1 MSSVISALLGGVYI
15 PKMARVRQRFPRP
28 QIKPEAIPETIFQ
41 LLEEDKFSEKIQPGM
56 SVCITAGSRGI
67 ANIALITRTL
77 VEYCIKRGAKP
88 FIVPAMGS
96 HGGAL
101 AEGQREI
108 LAALGITEE
117 TMGCPIR
124 ATMET
129 VKVGETEEGHSV
141 RIDKYAAAAD
151 AIIVS
156 CRIKPHTGFRGPY
169 ESGIMKMLAIGLG
182 KQYGASICHKRGWD
196 LMPINVPSFGRTAL
210 KYANIPFAIGIVENA
225 FHQTHT
231 IRAIPNECVE
241 TEEPELLLLAKS
253 LMASIPFEKVD
264 VLMLEQI
271 GKEISGDGM
280 DPNVVGRAYNYKDK
294 PFIHRIGVLHL
305 SPKTGSNFNG
315 IGNADVT
322 TRKVLE
328 AGSFEETYPN
338 AITSIITE
346 YLRIPAVMDNDKLCL
361 QMCLRTCPDLGVPL
375 KVFWTKDTL
384 HMGEFYVSESMLADV
399 EANPNLSTDGKLYE
413 LAFDQDDNYTGFRAV
428 EA

>member
-1 MSSVISALLGGVYI
+1 MSSVISALLGGAYI
-15 PKMARVRQRFPRP
+15 PKMVRVRQHFPRP
-28 QIKPEAIPETIFQ
+28 QIKPEAIPETIFH
-41 LLEEDKFSEKIQPGM
+41 LLEQEKFAEKIQPGM

-169 ESGIMKMLAIGLG
+169 ESGIMKMMAIGLG
-182 KQYGASICHKRGWD
+182 KQEGAEACHGVGAKHMAR
-196 LMPINVPSFGRTAL
+196 MVPMFGRVIRDNAPIAFAL
-210 KYANIPFAIGIVENA
+210 ATIENA
-225 FHQTHT
+225 YD
-231 IRAIPNECVE
+231 E
-241 TEEPELLLLAKS
+241 TAKLIALTPDEFDEMEPVYLKEAFANMPRLLFDSCDLL
-253 LMASIPFEKVD
+253 IVD
-264 VLMLEQI
+264 WI
-271 GKEISGDGM
+271 GKNISGDGM
-280 DPNVVGRAYNYKDK
+280 DPNVTGAFGTPYASGGIDAKRICALRLTEESHHSAVGM
-294 PFIHRIGVLHL
+294 GL
-305 SPKTGSNFNG
+305 
-315 IGNADVT
+315 ADAISKKLWEQVDLD
-322 TRKVLE
+322 V
-328 AGSFEETYPN
+328 TYPN
-338 AITSIITE
+338 AITSTVLE
-346 YLRIPAVMDNDKLCL
+346 PVKIPPIMENDRLAIQLCL
-361 QMCLRTCPDLGVPL
+361 HTANEMDRNAPRIIRISNTLSLEHIMVSEAMLEEAKRHSDITIEGVPEEL
-375 KVFWTKDTL
+375 QFDEE
-384 HMGEFYVSESMLADV
+384 G
-399 EANPNLSTDGKLYE
+399 NLL
-413 LAFDQDDNYTGFRAV
+413 
-428 EA
+428 

>member
-1 MSSVISALLGGVYI
+1 MSSVISELLGGVYI

-169 ESGIMKMLAIGLG
+169 ESGIMKMMAIGLG
-182 KQYGASICHKRGWD
+182 KQEGAEACHGVGAKHMAR
-196 LMPINVPSFGRTAL
+196 MVPMFGRVIRDNAPIAFAL
-210 KYANIPFAIGIVENA
+210 ATIENA
-225 FHQTHT
+225 YD
-231 IRAIPNECVE
+231 E
-241 TEEPELLLLAKS
+241 TAKLIALTPDEFDEMEPVYLKEAFANMPRLLFDSCDLL
-253 LMASIPFEKVD
+253 IVD
-264 VLMLEQI
+264 WI
-271 GKEISGDGM
+271 GKNISGDGM
-280 DPNVVGRAYNYKDK
+280 DPNVTGAFGTPYASGGIDAKRICALRLTEESHHSAVGM
-294 PFIHRIGVLHL
+294 GL
-305 SPKTGSNFNG
+305 
-315 IGNADVT
+315 ADAISKKLWEQVDLD
-322 TRKVLE
+322 V
-328 AGSFEETYPN
+328 TYPN
-338 AITSIITE
+338 AITSTVLE
-346 YLRIPAVMDNDKLCL
+346 PVKIPPIMENDRLAIQLCL
-361 QMCLRTCPDLGVPL
+361 HTANEMDRNAPRIIRISNTLSLEHIMVSEAMLEEAKRHSDITIEGVPEEL
-375 KVFWTKDTL
+375 QFDEE
-384 HMGEFYVSESMLADV
+384 G
-399 EANPNLSTDGKLYE
+399 NLL
-413 LAFDQDDNYTGFRAV
+413 
-428 EA
+428 

>member
-169 ESGIMKMLAIGLG
+169 ESGIMKMMAIGLG
-182 KQYGASICHKRGWD
+182 KQEGAEACHGVGAKHMAR
-196 LMPINVPSFGRTAL
+196 MVPMFGRVIRDNAPIAFAL
-210 KYANIPFAIGIVENA
+210 ATIENA
-225 FHQTHT
+225 YD
-231 IRAIPNECVE
+231 E
-241 TEEPELLLLAKS
+241 TAKLIALTPDEFDEMEPVYLKEAFANMPRLLFDSCDLL
-253 LMASIPFEKVD
+253 IVD
-264 VLMLEQI
+264 WI
-271 GKEISGDGM
+271 GKNISGDGM
-280 DPNVVGRAYNYKDK
+280 DPNVTGAFGTPYASGGIDAKRICALRLTEESHHSAVGMGLADAISKKLWEQVD
-294 PFIHRIGVLHL
+294 L
-305 SPKTGSNFNG
+305 
-315 IGNADVT
+315 DVT
-322 TRKVLE
+322 
-328 AGSFEETYPN
+328 YPY
-338 AITSIITE
+338 AITSTVLE
-346 YLRIPAVMDNDKLCL
+346 PVKIPPIMENDRLAIQLCL
-361 QMCLRTCPDLGVPL
+361 HTANEMDRNAPRIIRISNTLSLEHIMVSEAMLEEAKRHSDITIEGVPEEL
-375 KVFWTKDTL
+375 QFDEE
-384 HMGEFYVSESMLADV
+384 G
-399 EANPNLSTDGKLYE
+399 NLL
-413 LAFDQDDNYTGFRAV
+413 
-428 EA
+428 

>member
-1 MSSVISALLGGVYI
+1 MSSVISELLGGVYI

-169 ESGIMKMLAIGLG
+169 ESGIMKMMATGLG
-182 KQYGASICHKRGWD
+182 KQEGAEACHGVGAKHMAR
-196 LMPINVPSFGRTAL
+196 MVPMFGRVIRDNAPIAFAL
-210 KYANIPFAIGIVENA
+210 ATIENA
-225 FHQTHT
+225 YD
-231 IRAIPNECVE
+231 E
-241 TEEPELLLLAKS
+241 TAKLIALTPDEFDEMEPVYLKEAFANMPRLLFDSCDLL
-253 LMASIPFEKVD
+253 IVD
-264 VLMLEQI
+264 WI
-271 GKEISGDGM
+271 GKNISGDGM
-280 DPNVVGRAYNYKDK
+280 DPNVTGAFGTPSASGGIDAKRICALRLTEESHHSAVGM
-294 PFIHRIGVLHL
+294 GL
-305 SPKTGSNFNG
+305 
-315 IGNADVT
+315 ADAISKKLWEQVDLD
-322 TRKVLE
+322 V
-328 AGSFEETYPN
+328 TYPN
-338 AITSIITE
+338 AITSTVLE
-346 YLRIPAVMDNDKLCL
+346 PVKIPPIMENDRLAIQLCL
-361 QMCLRTCPDLGVPL
+361 HTANEMDRNAPRIIRISNTLSLEHIMVSEAMLEEAKRHSDITIEGVPEEL
-375 KVFWTKDTL
+375 QFDEE
-384 HMGEFYVSESMLADV
+384 G
-399 EANPNLSTDGKLYE
+399 NLL
-413 LAFDQDDNYTGFRAV
+413 
-428 EA
+428 

>member
-169 ESGIMKMLAIGLG
+169 ESGIMKMMAIGLG
-182 KQYGASICHKRGWD
+182 KQEGAEACHGVGAKHMAR
-196 LMPINVPSFGRTAL
+196 MVPMFGRVIRDNAPIAFAL
-210 KYANIPFAIGIVENA
+210 ATIENA
-225 FHQTHT
+225 YD
-231 IRAIPNECVE
+231 E
-241 TEEPELLLLAKS
+241 TAKLIALTPDEFDEMEPVYLKEAFANMPRLLFDSCDLL
-253 LMASIPFEKVD
+253 IVD
-264 VLMLEQI
+264 WI
-271 GKEISGDGM
+271 GKNISGDGM
-280 DPNVVGRAYNYKDK
+280 DPNVTGAFGTPYASGGIDAKRICALRLTEESHHSAVGM
-294 PFIHRIGVLHL
+294 GL
-305 SPKTGSNFNG
+305 
-315 IGNADVT
+315 ADAISKKLWEQVDLD
-322 TRKVLE
+322 V
-328 AGSFEETYPN
+328 TYPN
-338 AITSIITE
+338 AITSTVLE
-346 YLRIPAVMDNDKLCL
+346 PVKIPPIMENDRLAIQLCL
-361 QMCLRTCPDLGVPL
+361 HTANEMDRNAPRIIRIYNTLSLEHIMVSEAMLEEAKRHSDITIEGVPEEL
-375 KVFWTKDTL
+375 QFDEE
-384 HMGEFYVSESMLADV
+384 G
-399 EANPNLSTDGKLYE
+399 NLL
-413 LAFDQDDNYTGFRAV
+413 
-428 EA
+428 

>member
-169 ESGIMKMLAIGLG
+169 ESGIMKMMAIGLG
-182 KQYGASICHKRGWD
+182 KQEGAEACHGVGAKHMAR
-196 LMPINVPSFGRTAL
+196 MVPMFGRVIRDNAPVAFAL
-210 KYANIPFAIGIVENA
+210 ATIENA
-225 FHQTHT
+225 YD
-231 IRAIPNECVE
+231 E
-241 TEEPELLLLAKS
+241 TAKLIALTPDEFDEMEPVYLKEAFANMPRLLFDSCDLL
-253 LMASIPFEKVD
+253 IVD
-264 VLMLEQI
+264 WI
-271 GKEISGDGM
+271 GKNISGDGM
-280 DPNVVGRAYNYKDK
+280 DPNVTGAFGTPYASGGIDAKRICALRLTEESHHSAVGM
-294 PFIHRIGVLHL
+294 GL
-305 SPKTGSNFNG
+305 
-315 IGNADVT
+315 ADAISKKLWEQVDLD
-322 TRKVLE
+322 V
-328 AGSFEETYPN
+328 TYPN
-338 AITSIITE
+338 AITSTVLE
-346 YLRIPAVMDNDKLCL
+346 PVKIPPIMENDRLAIQLCL
-361 QMCLRTCPDLGVPL
+361 HTANEMDRNAPRIIRISN
-375 KVFWTKDTL
+375 TL
-384 HMGEFYVSESMLADV
+384 SLEHIMVSEAMLE
-399 EANPNLSTDGKLYE
+399 EAKRHSDITIEGFPEELQFDEEGNLL
-413 LAFDQDDNYTGFRAV
+413 
-428 EA
+428 

>member
-1 MSSVISALLGGVYI
+1 MSSVISALLGGAYI
-15 PKMARVRQRFPRP
+15 PKMVRVRQHFPRP
-28 QIKPEAIPETIFQ
+28 QIKPEAIPETIFH
-41 LLEEDKFSEKIQPGM
+41 LLEQEKFAEKIQPGM

-169 ESGIMKMLAIGLG
+169 ESGIMKMMAIGLG
-182 KQYGASICHKRGWD
+182 KQEGAEACHGVGAKHMAR
-196 LMPINVPSFGRTAL
+196 MVPMFGRVIRDNAPVAFAL
-210 KYANIPFAIGIVENA
+210 ATIENA
-225 FHQTHT
+225 YD
-231 IRAIPNECVE
+231 E
-241 TEEPELLLLAKS
+241 TAKLIALTPDEFDEMEPVYLKEAFANMPRLLFDSCDLL
-253 LMASIPFEKVD
+253 IVD
-264 VLMLEQI
+264 WI
-271 GKEISGDGM
+271 GKNISGDGM
-280 DPNVVGRAYNYKDK
+280 DPNVTGAFGTPYASGGIDAKRICALRLTEESHHSAVGM
-294 PFIHRIGVLHL
+294 GL
-305 SPKTGSNFNG
+305 
-315 IGNADVT
+315 ADAISKKLWEQVDLD
-322 TRKVLE
+322 V
-328 AGSFEETYPN
+328 TYPN
-338 AITSIITE
+338 AITSTVLE
-346 YLRIPAVMDNDKLCL
+346 PVKIPPIMENDRLAIQLCL
-361 QMCLRTCPDLGVPL
+361 HTANEMDRNAPRIIRISNTLSLEHIMVSEAMLEEAKRHSDITIEGVPEEL
-375 KVFWTKDTL
+375 QFDEE
-384 HMGEFYVSESMLADV
+384 G
-399 EANPNLSTDGKLYE
+399 NLL
-413 LAFDQDDNYTGFRAV
+413 
-428 EA
+428 

>member
-169 ESGIMKMLAIGLG
+169 ESGIMKMMAIGLG
-182 KQYGASICHKRGWD
+182 KQEGAEACHGVGAKHMAR
-196 LMPINVPSFGRTAL
+196 MVPMFGRVIRDNAPIAFAL
-210 KYANIPFAIGIVENA
+210 ATIENA
-225 FHQTHT
+225 YD
-231 IRAIPNECVE
+231 E
-241 TEEPELLLLAKS
+241 TAKLIALTPDEFDEMEPVYLKEAFANMPRLLFDSCDLL
-253 LMASIPFEKVD
+253 IVD
-264 VLMLEQI
+264 WI
-271 GKEISGDGM
+271 GKNISGDGM
-280 DPNVVGRAYNYKDK
+280 DPNVTGAFGTPYASGGIDAKRICALRLTEESHHSAVGM
-294 PFIHRIGVLHL
+294 GL
-305 SPKTGSNFNG
+305 
-315 IGNADVT
+315 ADAISKKLWEQVDLD
-322 TRKVLE
+322 V
-328 AGSFEETYPN
+328 TYPN
-338 AITSIITE
+338 AITSTVLE
-346 YLRIPAVMDNDKLCL
+346 PVKIPPIMENDRLAIQLCL
-361 QMCLRTCPDLGVPL
+361 HTANEMDRNAPRIIRISNTLSLEHIMVSEAMLEEAKRHSDITIEGVPEEL
-375 KVFWTKDTL
+375 QFDEE
-384 HMGEFYVSESMLADV
+384 G
-399 EANPNLSTDGKLYE
+399 NLL
-413 LAFDQDDNYTGFRAV
+413 
-428 EA
+428 

>member
-169 ESGIMKMLAIGLG
+169 ESGIMKMMAIGLG
-182 KQYGASICHKRGWD
+182 KQEGAQACHAVGAGRMAD
-196 LMPINVPSFGRTAL
+196 MVPAFGRVIRDGAPIAFAL
-210 KYANIPFAIGIVENA
+210 AMIENA
-225 FHQTHT
+225 YD
-231 IRAIPNECVE
+231 E
-241 TEEPELLLLAKS
+241 TARIVALTPEEFDEMEPVYLKEAFANMPRLLFDSCDLL
-253 LMASIPFEKVD
+253 IVD
-264 VLMLEQI
+264 WI
-271 GKEISGDGM
+271 GKNISGDGM
-280 DPNVVGRAYNYKDK
+280 DPNV
-294 PFIHRIGVLHL
+294 
-305 SPKTGSNFNG
+305 TGSFGTPYATGG
-315 IGNADVT
+315 IDAKRICALRLTEESHHSAVGMGLADAIS
-322 TRKVLE
+322 KKLW
-328 AGSFEETYPN
+328 EEVDLDVTYPN
-338 AITSIITE
+338 AITSTVLE
-346 YLRIPAVMDNDKLCL
+346 PVKIPPIMENDKLAIQLCL
-361 QMCLRTCPDLGVPL
+361 HTANEIDRKAPRIIRISN
-375 KVFWTKDTL
+375 TL
-384 HMGEFYVSESMLADV
+384 ELENIMVSEAMLEEARKNPDMAV
-399 EANPNLSTDGKLYE
+399 EGEPEE
-413 LAFDQDDNYTGFRAV
+413 LAFDREGNLL
-428 EA
+428 

>member
-1 MSSVISALLGGVYI
+1 MSSVISALLGGAYI
-15 PKMARVRQRFPRP
+15 PKMVRVRQHFPRP
-28 QIKPEAIPETIFQ
+28 QIRPEAIAETIFH
-41 LLEEDKFSEKIQPGM
+41 LLEQEKFAEKIQPGM

-169 ESGIMKMLAIGLG
+169 ESGIMKMMAIGLG
-182 KQYGASICHKRGWD
+182 KQEGAEACHGVGAKHMAR
-196 LMPINVPSFGRTAL
+196 MVPMFGRVIRDNAPVAFAL
-210 KYANIPFAIGIVENA
+210 ATIENA
-225 FHQTHT
+225 YD
-231 IRAIPNECVE
+231 E
-241 TEEPELLLLAKS
+241 TAKLIALTPDEFDEMEPVYLKEAFANMPRLLFDSCDLL
-253 LMASIPFEKVD
+253 IVD
-264 VLMLEQI
+264 WI
-271 GKEISGDGM
+271 GKNISGDGM
-280 DPNVVGRAYNYKDK
+280 DPNVTGAFGTPYASGGIDAKRICALRLTEESHHSAVGM
-294 PFIHRIGVLHL
+294 GL
-305 SPKTGSNFNG
+305 
-315 IGNADVT
+315 ADAISKKLWEQVDLD
-322 TRKVLE
+322 V
-328 AGSFEETYPN
+328 TYPN
-338 AITSIITE
+338 AITSTVLE
-346 YLRIPAVMDNDKLCL
+346 PVKIPPIMENDRLAIQLCL
-361 QMCLRTCPDLGVPL
+361 HTANEMDRNAPRIIRISNTLSLEHIMVSEAMLEEAKRHSDITIEGVPEEL
-375 KVFWTKDTL
+375 QFDEE
-384 HMGEFYVSESMLADV
+384 G
-399 EANPNLSTDGKLYE
+399 NLL
-413 LAFDQDDNYTGFRAV
+413 
-428 EA
+428 

>member
-169 ESGIMKMLAIGLG
+169 ESGIMKMMAIGLG
-182 KQYGASICHKRGWD
+182 KQEGAEACHGVGAKHMAR
-196 LMPINVPSFGRTAL
+196 MVPMFGRVIRDNAPVAFAL
-210 KYANIPFAIGIVENA
+210 ATIENA
-225 FHQTHT
+225 YD
-231 IRAIPNECVE
+231 E
-241 TEEPELLLLAKS
+241 TAKLIALTPDEFDEMEPVYLKEAFANMPRLLFDSCDLL
-253 LMASIPFEKVD
+253 IVD
-264 VLMLEQI
+264 WI
-271 GKEISGDGM
+271 GKNISGDGM
-280 DPNVVGRAYNYKDK
+280 DPNVTGAFGTPYASGGIDAKRICALRLTEESHHSAVGM
-294 PFIHRIGVLHL
+294 GL
-305 SPKTGSNFNG
+305 
-315 IGNADVT
+315 ADAISKKLWEQVDLD
-322 TRKVLE
+322 V
-328 AGSFEETYPN
+328 TYPN
-338 AITSIITE
+338 AITSTVLE
-346 YLRIPAVMDNDKLCL
+346 PVKIPPIMENDRLAIQLCL
-361 QMCLRTCPDLGVPL
+361 HTANEMDRNAPRIIRISNTLSLEHIMVSEAMLEEAKRHSDITIEGVPEEL
-375 KVFWTKDTL
+375 QFDEE
-384 HMGEFYVSESMLADV
+384 G
-399 EANPNLSTDGKLYE
+399 NLL
-413 LAFDQDDNYTGFRAV
+413 
-428 EA
+428 

>member
-1 MSSVISALLGGVYI
+1 MSSVISELLGGVYI
-15 PKMARVRQRFPRP
+15 PKMARVRQHFPRP
-28 QIKPEAIPETIFQ
+28 QIKPGAIPETIFH
-41 LLEEDKFSEKIQPGM
+41 LLEQEKFAEKIQPGM

-169 ESGIMKMLAIGLG
+169 ESGIMKMMAIGLG
-182 KQYGASICHKRGWD
+182 KQEGAEACHGVGAKHMAR
-196 LMPINVPSFGRTAL
+196 MVPMFGRVIRDNAPIAFAL
-210 KYANIPFAIGIVENA
+210 ATIENA
-225 FHQTHT
+225 YD
-231 IRAIPNECVE
+231 E
-241 TEEPELLLLAKS
+241 TAKLIALTPDEFDEMEPVYLKEAFANMPRLLFDSCDLL
-253 LMASIPFEKVD
+253 IVD
-264 VLMLEQI
+264 WI
-271 GKEISGDGM
+271 GKNISGDGM
-280 DPNVVGRAYNYKDK
+280 DPNVTGAFGTPYASGGIDAKRICALRLTEESHHSAVGM
-294 PFIHRIGVLHL
+294 GL
-305 SPKTGSNFNG
+305 
-315 IGNADVT
+315 ADAISKKLWEQVDLD
-322 TRKVLE
+322 V
-328 AGSFEETYPN
+328 TYPN
-338 AITSIITE
+338 AITSTVLE
-346 YLRIPAVMDNDKLCL
+346 PVKIPPIMENDRLAIQLCL
-361 QMCLRTCPDLGVPL
+361 HTANEMDRNAPRIIRISNTLSLEHIMVSEAMLEEAKRHSDITIEGVPEEL
-375 KVFWTKDTL
+375 QFDEE
-384 HMGEFYVSESMLADV
+384 G
-399 EANPNLSTDGKLYE
+399 NLL
-413 LAFDQDDNYTGFRAV
+413 
-428 EA
+428 

>member
-1 MSSVISALLGGVYI
+1 MSGVISALLGGAYI
-15 PKMARVRQRFPRP
+15 PKMVRVRQHFPRP
-28 QIKPEAIPETIFQ
+28 QIKPEAIPETIFH
-41 LLEEDKFSEKIQPGM
+41 LLEQEKFAEKIQPGM

-169 ESGIMKMLAIGLG
+169 ESGIMKMMAIGLG
-182 KQYGASICHKRGWD
+182 KQEGAEACHGVGAKHMAR
-196 LMPINVPSFGRTAL
+196 MVPMFGRVIRDNAPIAFAL
-210 KYANIPFAIGIVENA
+210 ATIENA
-225 FHQTHT
+225 YD
-231 IRAIPNECVE
+231 E
-241 TEEPELLLLAKS
+241 TAKLIALTPDEFDEMEPVYLKEAFANMPRLLFDSCDLL
-253 LMASIPFEKVD
+253 IVD
-264 VLMLEQI
+264 WI
-271 GKEISGDGM
+271 GKNISGDGM
-280 DPNVVGRAYNYKDK
+280 DPNVTGAFGTPYASGGIDAKRICALRLTEESHHSAVGM
-294 PFIHRIGVLHL
+294 GL
-305 SPKTGSNFNG
+305 
-315 IGNADVT
+315 ADAISKKLWEQVDLD
-322 TRKVLE
+322 V
-328 AGSFEETYPN
+328 TYPN
-338 AITSIITE
+338 AITSTVLE
-346 YLRIPAVMDNDKLCL
+346 PVKIPPIMENDRLAIQLCL
-361 QMCLRTCPDLGVPL
+361 HTANEMDRNAPRIIRISNTLSLEHIMVSEAMLEEAKRHSDITIEGVPEEL
-375 KVFWTKDTL
+375 QFDEE
-384 HMGEFYVSESMLADV
+384 G
-399 EANPNLSTDGKLYE
+399 NLL
-413 LAFDQDDNYTGFRAV
+413 
-428 EA
+428 

>member
-169 ESGIMKMLAIGLG
+169 ESGIMRMMAIGLG
-182 KQYGASICHKRGWD
+182 KQEGAEACHGVGAKHMAR
-196 LMPINVPSFGRTAL
+196 MVPMFGRVIRDNAPIAFAL
-210 KYANIPFAIGIVENA
+210 ATIENA
-225 FHQTHT
+225 YD
-231 IRAIPNECVE
+231 E
-241 TEEPELLLLAKS
+241 TAKLIALTPDEFDEMEPVYLKEAFANMPRLLFDSCDLL
-253 LMASIPFEKVD
+253 IVD
-264 VLMLEQI
+264 WI
-271 GKEISGDGM
+271 GKNISGDGM
-280 DPNVVGRAYNYKDK
+280 DPNVTGAFGTPYASGGIDAKRICALRLTEESHHSAVGM
-294 PFIHRIGVLHL
+294 GL
-305 SPKTGSNFNG
+305 
-315 IGNADVT
+315 ADAISKKLWEQVDLD
-322 TRKVLE
+322 V
-328 AGSFEETYPN
+328 TYPN
-338 AITSIITE
+338 AITSTVLE
-346 YLRIPAVMDNDKLCL
+346 PVKIPPIMENDRLAIQLCL
-361 QMCLRTCPDLGVPL
+361 HTANEMDRNAPRIIRISNTLSLEHIMVSEAMLEEAKRHSDITIEGVPEEL
-375 KVFWTKDTL
+375 QFDEE
-384 HMGEFYVSESMLADV
+384 G
-399 EANPNLSTDGKLYE
+399 NLL
-413 LAFDQDDNYTGFRAV
+413 
-428 EA
+428 